1 MNHIAIR
8 LLLLLIS
15 ISCFASAQSDTT
27 SKPVKEEKIKKGW
40 TFGAL
45 PVVAYDADMGFS
57 MDKRDGASGLYIGI
71 GNIF

>member
-1 MNHIAIR
+1 MNKLSILIILILGLSTVEAQTDSIA
-8 LLLLLIS
+8 S
-15 ISCFASAQSDTT
+15 IS
-27 SKPVKEEKIKKGW
+27 KEEKIKKGW

-45 PVVAYDADMGFS
+45 PVVAYDADNGFS